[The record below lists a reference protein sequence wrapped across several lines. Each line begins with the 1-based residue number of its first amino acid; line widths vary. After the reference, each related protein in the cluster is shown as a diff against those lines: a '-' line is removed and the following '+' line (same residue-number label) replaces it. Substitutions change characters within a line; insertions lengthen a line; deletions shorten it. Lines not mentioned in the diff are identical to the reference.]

1 MVVTDF
7 YQPAETVTQ
16 RSLDWLDSGAV
27 TEGNPFFL
35 YLHYMDPHDPF
46 MDPSAPAGG
55 YARVRLGDPDP
66 ELMKEQG
73 VDIIADMKK
82 AYSREIEHLDQYLG
96 ELFAGLKERGLYE
109 NSLILLTSD
118 HGEEFYDHKSWWHG
132 RTLYEELCRIPY
144 ILKMPGQKEAG
155 IVNTD
160 FARHVDIAP
169 TFLKFAGIAASDKM
183 PGKALYEDGIF
194 TNALTPSV
202 YAENDFE
209 GNILKSVH
217 GKDGMK
223 LITANEDNKRGLAA
237 TELYNLV
244 DDYLE
249 QKNLADDPAQDGAE
263 GSLQTEIVHYQDVIK
278 NNTVEKQSV
287 EGVSSEVQ
295 EQLGGLGYL
304 DE

>member
-1 MVVTDF
+1 
-7 YQPAETVTQ
+7 
-16 RSLDWLDSGAV
+16 
-27 TEGNPFFL
+27 
-35 YLHYMDPHDPF
+35 
-46 MDPSAPAGG
+46 
-55 YARVRLGDPDP
+55 
-66 ELMKEQG
+66 
-73 VDIIADMKK
+73 
-82 AYSREIEHLDQYLG
+82 
-96 ELFAGLKERGLYE
+96 
-109 NSLILLTSD
+109 
-118 HGEEFYDHKSWWHG
+118 
-132 RTLYEELCRIPY
+132 
-144 ILKMPGQKEAG
+144 MPGQKEAG
-155 IVNTD
+155 TQNPD

-217 GKDGMK
+217 GKDGKK
-223 LITANEDNKRGLAA
+223 LITANEDNKRGLAT

-249 QKNLADDPAQDGAE
+249 QNNLAQDPAQDPAKNTLE
-263 GSLQTEIVHYQDVIK
+263 KDIADYQNVIK
-278 NNTVEKQSV
+278 NNAAEKQSV
-287 EGVSSEVQ
+287 EGVSSEVK